1 MYELYCKQ
9 TQYPEVCVN
18 VIQSPTLKSYNKGSI
33 VYNNSKVLRIKPL
46 WDSLVELPEKTFRPL
61 KFLRSFRPSPM
72 LSFGLPS

>member
-1 MYELYCKQ
+1 MYELSCKQ

-33 VYNNSKVLRIKPL
+33 AYNNSKVLRIKPL

-61 KFLRSFRPSPM
+61 KF
-72 LSFGLPS
+72 